1 MTISTSSSAL
11 RLPELTIHWINRV
24 RTKLFAAILL
34 LTACTI
40 AACGV
45 SVWLFDGF
53 SQTETPQAAKVQA
66 VNRMMAAN
74 NLVRMRLAQRIPVPG
89 WVDASEGV
97 EIVMQDRHALLNAA
111 PHNDADARV

>member
-1 MTISTSSSAL
+1 M
-11 RLPELTIHWINRV
+11 LPKVAKSRRMV
-24 RTKLFAAILL
+24 RENSGLKP
-34 LTACTI
+34 
-40 AACGV
+40 
-45 SVWLFDGF
+45 SN

-74 NLVRMRLAQRIPVPG
+74 SLVRMRLTQRIPVPG
-89 WVDASEGV
+89 WVDASEGA